1 LKGYI
6 LEKTIEII
14 SATAML
20 LSIAKADK
28 IIEQSE
34 LESISN
40 IISDFFQ
47 IDSNE
52 EIENL
57 MKIAKEKLNN
67 STDIFE
73 FGKTLNE
80 NWNYQDKIDFV
91 CCMFEVSLSDGE
103 LYYLEEHMIKKISN
117 ILNINHND
125 LIDSKIQMKKIFD
138 KN

>member
-1 LKGYI
+1 MG
-6 LEKTIEII
+6 KTIEII

-20 LSIAKADK
+20 LSIAKSDK

-47 IDSNE
+47 IDSKE

-73 FGKTLNE
+73 FGKALNE

-91 CCMFEVSLSDGE
+91 CCMFEVSFADWE
-103 LYYLEEHMIKKISN
+103 LYYLEEHMIKKIST
-117 ILNINHND
+117 ILNVNHSD
-125 LIDSKIQMKKIFD
+125 LIKSKIEMKKLFKD
-138 KN
+138 N